1 MSERPTAIGAL
12 DGVVVID
19 FTQMLS
25 GPFAAMM
32 LADQGARVIKIEPPQ
47 GDQTR
52 KFGPFRAGQLRIEEG
67 GYGGYFA
74 STNRNKESLVVDLKS
89 PAGRDVV
96 RRLVAR
102 ADIVI
107 ENFRAGV
114 MERLGLGYEQL
125 REINP
130 RLVYGCI
137 RGFGDERTGK
147 SPYGEWPAYDV
158 VSQAMGG
165 IMGITSTEPGGQPTK
180 IGPGVGDIVPAMQC
194 AFGLV
199 TALFRARATG
209 EGQFV
214 DVAMVDGVLALCERI
229 VFQHS
234 IEGTVPGPEGNSHPL
249 LCPYGLFPAKDGWVA
264 IGCPHDEFWRLLV
277 RTIGMPQL
285 ADDPRYRT
293 TPDRLARRTEVE
305 GAVSAWTSV
314 RTKAEIAAVLGTKI
328 PFGPVLRADEI
339 FADEHTRA
347 RGMLA
352 EVDLPGVPD
361 HPVTIAGTPIKMT
374 VTPGGV
380 RHRAPLTGEHTA
392 RILADFGYS
401 EAEIGTLTSDGGAC
415 ARGAEKPS
423 RA

>member
-1 MSERPTAIGAL
+1 MNGSRTVAGAL

-32 LADQGARVIKIEPPQ
+32 LADQGARVIKIEPPS

-52 KFGPFRAGQLRIEEG
+52 KFGPFRPGQLTIAQG

-89 PAGRDVV
+89 AVGRDVI
-96 RRLVAR
+96 RRLVAG

-114 MERLGLGYEQL
+114 MERLGLGYEAL
-125 REINP
+125 AAINP

-137 RGFGDERTGK
+137 RGFGDARTGQ

-158 VSQAMGG
+158 VAQAMGG
-165 IMGITSTEPGGQPTK
+165 IMGITSTQPGGQPTK

-199 TALFRARATG
+199 SALYRARATG
-209 EGQFV
+209 RGQLV

-229 VFQHS
+229 VFQHA
-234 IEGTVPGPEGNSHPL
+234 IDGTVPGPEGNSHPL
-249 LCPYGLFPAKDGWVA
+249 LCPYGLFPASDGWVA
-264 IGCPHDEFWRLLV
+264 IGCPHDDFWKLLV
-277 RTIGMPQL
+277 RTIGRSEL
-285 ADDPRYRT
+285 AEDPRYVT
-293 TPDRLARRTEVE
+293 TPDRLARRAEVE
-305 GAVSAWTSV
+305 GAVSAWTGA
-314 RTKAEIAAVLGTKI
+314 RTKAEIAATLGGKI
-328 PFGPVLRADEI
+328 PFGPVLGVDEI
-339 FADEHTRA
+339 FADAHTRA

-352 EVDLPGVPD
+352 SVELPGVPD
-361 HPVTIAGTPIKMT
+361 HPFVVAGSAVKMT
-374 VTPGGV
+374 ETPGGV
-380 RHRAPLTGEHTA
+380 RHRAPLTGEHTRA
-392 RILADFGYS
+392 ILVDFGFS
-401 EAEIGTLTSDGGAC
+401 PPEIEALTSDGGAC
-415 ARGAEKPS
+415 
-423 RA
+423 RASF